1 MERIDDL
8 QIKGLR
14 LIQDTDLF
22 MFGTDSVLLAD
33 FARVKKNTSVLD
45 IGTGTGVICFLLYG
59 RCDCARYT
67 GIDIQQRSIELAK
80 KSQKLNGIGDT
91 MEFVCTDLK
100 DFNRKGCYDLVCSN
114 PPYERL
120 GTGFTGGN
128 DHVLTSRYEVA
139 ATLDDIV
146 ACAARSL
153 KPKGR
158 LCMVYKAERLA
169 ELTIV
174 LKEHGLELKGIRTIH
189 SKSGAAPRLILV
201 EAMKGA
207 NSGVKW
213 YPPLIMYDSEGRE
226 TQEVKRIYGQG

>member
-8 QIKGLR
+8 QIKGLK

-33 FARVKKNTSVLD
+33 FARVKKNTTVLD

-59 RCDCARYT
+59 RCDSAFYT
-67 GIDIQQRSIELAK
+67 GIDIQPRSIELAK
-80 KSQKLNGIGDT
+80 RSVELNEIESG
-91 MEFVCTDLK
+91 MEFICTDLK
-100 DFNRKGCYDLVCSN
+100 EFIRKDSFDLVCSN

-128 DHVLTSRYEVA
+128 DHVMLSRYETA
-139 ATLDDIV
+139 ATLKDIV
-146 ACAARSL
+146 SCAAVNL

-158 LCMVYKAERLA
+158 FCLIYKAERLG
-169 ELTIV
+169 ELTLE
-174 LKEHGLELKGIRTIH
+174 LKAQGLELKGLRTIH
-189 SKSGAAPRLILV
+189 KNKGAAPRLILA

-207 NSGVKW
+207 GPGVKW
-213 YPPLIMYDSEGRE
+213 YAPLIMYDEDRNI
-226 TQEVKRIYGQG
+226 TDEVRRIYGEG